1 MLQRIKN
8 VQPQSGRRLLVEFEN
23 GEKKHYDIRGAAAQW
38 EAFWALLTDKELF
51 AQVQVDTGGY
61 GISWNEDLELSCHEL
76 YQNGVDAE

>member
-8 VQPQSGRRLLVEFEN
+8 VQPYPGRRILVEL
-23 GEKKHYDIRGAAAQW
+23 EKKHYDIRGAAAQW